1 MDKDLW
7 ATGLA
12 KRKAVLGD
20 AYVDKAIAAATE
32 FNAPFQDILNEFC
45 WGKIWGDER
54 IDMKTRSLINVGM
67 IAALNRMDE
76 WELHF
81 RGAIKNGATR
91 DELQSVLHQ
100 ISIYCGMPAGVAC
113 FRIANRVLAE
123 LDATSP

>member
-20 AYVDKAIAAATE
+20 AYVDKAMAAATD

-54 IDMKTRSLINVGM
+54 IDMKTRSLINLGM

-91 DELQSVLHQ
+91 AELQSVLHQ

-113 FRIANRVLAE
+113 FRVANRVLSE
-123 LDATSP
+123 LDAPAE